1 LILVNL
7 EQALGDLS
15 CFSTQYRPVLIA
27 TVRQLSEVPKHL
39 PMEVPPALRRRLGLP
54 LLVLY
59 GTGITIGAGI
69 YVLIGAVAGHA
80 GVYAAWSFLLAGMVM
95 ALTVASYA
103 ELSTRFPVS
112 AGEAAY
118 VKAAFNSRALS
129 TLTGLLTIVIGIV
142 SASAVTLGSAGY
154 INQFIDLPQ
163 WLVVTAI
170 VAALGAVAAWGI
182 LESVLLASL
191 FTVIEVGGLLAI
203 IAAAVH
209 IELPI
214 AAALVPPLPLD
225 PGILSGIGFA
235 SLLAFFAFIG
245 FEDLANVV
253 EEAKV
258 PHRDIPRAM
267 VLTLLIS
274 TILYVAIVVIAV
286 SAVPVD
292 RLSSSPAPLSL
303 VFREVAGI
311 SPVTISVIAIV
322 ATLNTILA
330 QMTMAARVIYGMARH
345 GDLPGIAGRVHPRTA
360 TPLVATAL
368 TAAAVIALA
377 LSVSFERLA
386 EGTSLATLVV
396 FALVNLSL
404 LRLRHRRVR
413 SPGPHVSVPVWVPAA
428 GLATCGAMIATALL
442 K

>member
-1 LILVNL
+1 MSNSSDSLPL
-7 EQALGDLS
+7 ELA
-15 CFSTQYRPVLIA
+15 
-27 TVRQLSEVPKHL
+27 
-39 PMEVPPALRRRLGLP
+39 PALRRRLGLP

-69 YVLIGAVAGHA
+69 YVLIGTVAGHA
-80 GVYAAWSFLLAGMVM
+80 GAYAPWSFVLAAVVM
-95 ALTVASYA
+95 ALTVGSYA

-118 VKAAFNSRALS
+118 VKAAFNSRILS
-129 TLTGLLTIVIGIV
+129 TSTGLLTIAIGVV
-142 SASAVTLGSAGY
+142 SSSAVALGSAGY
-154 INQFIDLPQ
+154 IQQFTDLPQ
-163 WLVVTAI
+163 WLVV
-170 VAALGAVAAWGI
+170 VAVVMTLSAVAAWGI

-191 FTVIEVGGLLAI
+191 FTLIEVGGLLAI

-209 IELPI
+209 MDLPI
-214 AAALVPPLPLD
+214 VSALAQPLPPNL
-225 PGILSGIGFA
+225 GTLAGIGFA

-245 FEDLANVV
+245 FEDLVNVV
-253 EEAKV
+253 EEVKV

-274 TILYVAIVVIAV
+274 TILYVAVAAIAV

-292 RLSSSPAPLSL
+292 RRASSPAPLSL

-311 SPVTISVIAIV
+311 SPVTISIIAIV

-330 QMTMAARVIYGMARH
+330 QMTMSARVIYGMARH
-345 GDLPGIAGRVHPRTA
+345 GDLPRIAGRVHARTA

-368 TAAAVIALA
+368 IAASVIALA
-377 LSVSFERLA
+377 LIVPFERLA

-404 LRLRHRRVR
+404 LRLRHRGVR
-413 SPGPHVSVPVWVPAA
+413 SAAPHVSVPVWVPVA
-428 GLATCGAMIATALL
+428 GLATCLAMIASAFM

>member
-1 LILVNL
+1 VSNSSDSLPL
-7 EQALGDLS
+7 ELA
-15 CFSTQYRPVLIA
+15 
-27 TVRQLSEVPKHL
+27 
-39 PMEVPPALRRRLGLP
+39 PALRRRLGLP

-69 YVLIGAVAGHA
+69 YVLIGTVAGHA
-80 GVYAAWSFLLAGMVM
+80 GAYAPWSFVLAAVVM

-118 VKAAFNSRALS
+118 VKAAFNSRILS
-129 TLTGLLTIVIGIV
+129 TSTGLLTIAIGVV
-142 SASAVTLGSAGY
+142 SSSAVALGSAGY
-154 INQFIDLPQ
+154 IQQFTDLPQ
-163 WLVVTAI
+163 WLVV
-170 VAALGAVAAWGI
+170 VAVVMTLSAVAAWGI

-191 FTVIEVGGLLAI
+191 FTLIEVGGLLAI

-209 IELPI
+209 IDLPVVS
-214 AAALVPPLPLD
+214 ALAQPLPPSFDALA
-225 PGILSGIGFA
+225 GIGFA

-245 FEDLANVV
+245 FEDLVNVV
-253 EEAKV
+253 EEVKV

-274 TILYVAIVVIAV
+274 TILYVAVAAIAV

-292 RLSSSPAPLSL
+292 RLALTPAPLSL

-311 SPVTISVIAIV
+311 SPVTISIIAIV

-330 QMTMAARVIYGMARH
+330 QMTMSARVIYGMARH
-345 GDLPGIAGRVHPRTA
+345 GDLPRIAGSVHARTA
-360 TPLVATAL
+360 TPLVATAFI
-368 TAAAVIALA
+368 AASVITLA
-377 LSVSFERLA
+377 LLVPFERLA

-404 LRLRHRRVR
+404 LRLRHRGVR
-413 SPGPHVSVPVWVPAA
+413 SLLPHVRVPIWVPAA
-428 GLATCGAMIATALL
+428 GLATCLAMIASAFM

>member
-1 LILVNL
+1 MSKKPESLPL
-7 EQALGDLS
+7 EL
-15 CFSTQYRPVLIA
+15 
-27 TVRQLSEVPKHL
+27 
-39 PMEVPPALRRRLGLP
+39 PPALRRRLGLP

-69 YVLIGAVAGHA
+69 YVLIGTVAGYA
-80 GVYAAWSFLLAGMVM
+80 GSYAPWSFVLAAVVM

-118 VKAAFNSRALS
+118 VEAAFNSRVLS
-129 TLTGLLTIVIGIV
+129 TSTGLLTIAIGVV
-142 SASAVTLGSAGY
+142 SASAVTLGSSGY
-154 INQFIDLPQ
+154 IKQFTDLPQ
-163 WLVVTAI
+163 WLVVIA
-170 VAALGAVAAWGI
+170 VVVALGAVAAWGI

-191 FTVIEVGGLLAI
+191 FTLIEVGGLLAI

-209 IELPI
+209 MDLPI
-214 AAALVPPLPLD
+214 ASALVQPLPLD
-225 PGILSGIGFA
+225 PSILSGIGFA

-274 TILYVAIVVIAV
+274 TVLYVTVAAIAV
-286 SAVPVD
+286 SAVSID
-292 RLSSSPAPLSL
+292 RLSSSSAPLSL
-303 VFREVAGI
+303 VFREVAGV
-311 SPVTISVIAIV
+311 SPATISAIAIV

-330 QMTMAARVIYGMARH
+330 QMTMSARVIYGMARH
-345 GDLPGIAGRVHPRTA
+345 GDLPRIAGSVHARTA
-360 TPLVATAL
+360 TPIFATAL
-368 TAAAVIALA
+368 IAAAVIVLA
-377 LSVSFERLA
+377 LTVPFERLA

-413 SPGPHVSVPVWVPAA
+413 SPGPHVRVPVWVPAA
-428 GLATCGAMIATALL
+428 GLATCLVMIASAFI